1 MANTKDSSVKSTK
14 KKPHGIALPQLHLIF
29 SRIQHTTI
37 RNRSDSSRE
46 TWALLWKTKYDRRE
60 IVVLICLLSPE
71 GHRHLKD
78 YQETIDELKLEAKK
92 AGCTSL
98 TDTLDI
104 VKIEGG
110 YQDQALWWHQF
121 FGNDQLS
128 DINHKYQLVYF
139 GLDSNGERKKY
150 QFASKIRSDTE
161 WSLILH
167 LMNNCDSIEEIVR
180 SGRVPENTSDDLLNV
195 SPNYSTARTIID
207 DRIVKNNSERSK
219 SSQRSSFF
227 FPLSLWIE
235 KFGSNNSITIVH
247 LRNLNSMCLSSIAM
261 VRCTQA
267 FLALRNSSSSDR
279 KKLSR
284 NNSHYYKPNLIP
296 SQTELSKERVAR
308 WNAFLSALFDMLLGF
323 LVGAILLF
331 VFYNQQSLVKA
342 FGLYIKRRP
351 FQYLE
356 DHIAWLETFPA
367 GFKLNVQLTHTMGY
381 GIRTFLDRHKGF
393 LIATIWD
400 PRVFQDYLVPTLAT
414 IGALGGWTTFLAFLV
429 DLWRLEIIHVTF
441 LAICFRKL
449 YQAELYLLSALF
461 RLFRGKKRNAL
472 RQRTDSMKYDV
483 MQLLVGT
490 IAFCVCVFLWTTV
503 MVYYTF
509 FVICN
514 LLMHLPLM
522 GCSVLYLLS
531 GSIPFG
537 SLFFR
542 FSSPHWFPKDLY
554 IKINDEIKTSSKVRI
569 QVCELESILESPASI
584 LSSRTKV
591 PLKRLFNWYLV
602 SFLEILYPRAGHKS
616 HSFLPLTLLVDDAN
630 I

>member
-1 MANTKDSSVKSTK
+1 MANTKGSSIKSTK
-14 KKPHGIALPQLHLIF
+14 KKPHGIALAQMHVIF
-29 SRIQHTTI
+29 SRIQKTAI
-37 RNRSDSSRE
+37 RNSSDSSGE
-46 TWALLWKTKYDRRE
+46 TWALLWKTKFVRRE
-60 IVVLICLLSPE
+60 VVVLVCLLSPE
-71 GHRHLKD
+71 GHRQLKD
-78 YQETIDELKLEAKK
+78 YQETIDKLKLEAKK
-92 AGCTSL
+92 AVCASL
-98 TDTLDI
+98 TDTLDM

-121 FGNDQLS
+121 FDNDQPS
-128 DINHKYQLVYF
+128 DINHKYQLVQF
-139 GLDSNGERKKY
+139 GLDSYGNRKKY
-150 QFASKIRSDTE
+150 QFATTIRSDTE

-180 SGRVPENTSDDLLNV
+180 SGKVPENTADDLLNV
-195 SPNYSTARTIID
+195 SPNNYTARTIVD
-207 DRIVKNNSERSK
+207 DRIVKTDSERSK
-219 SSQRSSFF
+219 SPQGSSFF
-227 FPLSLWIE
+227 FPLSLWIK
-235 KFGSNNSITIVH
+235 KFVSNNSITILH
-247 LRNLNSMCLSSIAM
+247 LQNLNAMGLSSIAM

-267 FLALRNSSSSDR
+267 LFAMRNSSSSDR

-296 SQTELSKERVAR
+296 SQTEFSKERVAK
-308 WNAFLSALFDMLLGF
+308 WNAFLSALFDTMLGF

-351 FQYLE
+351 FQYLQ

-381 GIRTFLDRHKGF
+381 GIRSFLDRHKGF

-400 PRVFQDYLVPTLAT
+400 PRDYLVPTLAT
-414 IGALGGWTTFLAFLV
+414 IAAFGGWTTFLSLLV

-472 RQRTDSMKYDV
+472 RQRTDSMKFDA

-490 IAFCVCVFLWTTV
+490 IAFCVFVFLYTTV
-503 MVYYTF
+503 MIYYTF

-514 LLMHLPLM
+514 LLMHLPIM

-531 GSIPFG
+531 RSIPFG

-542 FSSPHWFPKDLY
+542 FSNPHWFPKDLY
-554 IKINDEIKTSSKVRI
+554 IKINNEIKTKTNSKVSI

-591 PLKRLFNWYLV
+591 PLKRLFNWYLL
-602 SFLEILYPRAGHKS
+602 SFLELLYPRADHKS
-616 HSFLPLTLLVDDAN
+616 HSFLPLTLLVDDTK